1 MTIGERVL
9 ELVHDR
15 GMTQKEFSEK
25 TGIPQSTMSSW
36 KGKKQNPSIDKL
48 KVICDTLG
56 VDPYYLISGSEGNE
70 SLNNDYVTVYR
81 MDEEYEFLVEYRKMD
96 RRSRDRLL
104 GYVHALNEK
113 LISDLAE
120 AKLVNKGL
128 TDHEE
133 GNVVDGKEAINKLRD
148 KQGI

>member
-9 ELVHDR
+9 ELVHDK

-56 VDPYYLISGSEGNE
+56 VDPYYLISATESNS
-70 SLNNDYVTVYR
+70 SLNNDYIMVYR
-81 MDEEYEFLVEYRKMD
+81 DDEEYNVLIEYRKLD
-96 RRSRDRLL
+96 KDHRNRLV
-104 GYVHALNEK
+104 GYLRAL
-113 LISDLAE
+113 SDLE
-120 AKLVNKGL
+120 
-128 TDHEE
+128 
-133 GNVVDGKEAINKLRD
+133 
-148 KQGI
+148 